1 MINFDFC
8 KKYIIKRGLVFLTFF
23 CLGQIN
29 AQDFQQISH
38 YHFAPEMYNPS
49 FSGRSNQTEIASV
62 ARVQWTGIEGA
73 PTTGW
78 LVGSMP
84 LTQYNSGVGL
94 NALYDDIGQFRTVKI
109 AGQYSYKI
117 RMGLNHISFG
127 LAPTLWSKSLN
138 SSWKSLDDA
147 SLDPSLSQNTNSGVM
162 FDVDAGLSYNA
173 PQGYVGLAMIN
184 LIGSGVDAVKFTSN
198 RTMVLNAGYNLNQNW
213 VRNITLHPALL
224 VKLDLQNASSMVVD
238 LSMFALYNEVF
249 YFGLGVRTNDALVG
263 YLGYQLYN
271 TSGVLRIGYSYDYTI
286 SPLNS
291 FNFGT
296 HEVGIKYTLVKSVY
310 QNASG
315 YKNVRFL

>member
-1 MINFDFC
+1 MNFDIY
-8 KKYIIKRGLVFLTFF
+8 KKYAIKKGLVLLAIF
-23 CLGQIN
+23 CCGYTYT
-29 AQDFQQISH
+29 QDFQQISH

-49 FSGRSNQTEIASV
+49 FSGRSNQTEFASV
-62 ARVQWTGIEGA
+62 ARVQWVGIEGA

-84 LTQYNSGVGL
+84 LTQYNSGVGI

-109 AGQYSYKI
+109 AGQYSYKL

-138 SSWKSLDDA
+138 SSWTSLDDE
-147 SLDPSLSQNTNSGVM
+147 SLDPSLSQNANSGVM

-184 LIGSGVDAVKFTSN
+184 LIGSGDDAVKFSNN
-198 RTMVLNAGYNLNQNW
+198 RTMVVNAGYNLSQNW
-213 VRNITLHPALL
+213 LRNITLHPALL
-224 VKLDLQNASSMVVD
+224 VKLDLQNTSSMVAD

-249 YFGLGVRTNDALVG
+249 YFGVGFRTNDALVG

>member
-1 MINFDFC
+1 MMNFGFC
-8 KKYIIKRGLVFLTFF
+8 KKNIIKGGVAFLATMGLLQVY
-23 CLGQIN
+23 

-38 YHFAPEMYNPS
+38 YHFAPEMFNPS
-49 FSGRSNQTEIASV
+49 FSGRSNQTEFASV
-62 ARVQWTGIEGA
+62 ARVQWVGLEGA

-94 NALYDDIGQFRTVKI
+94 KALYDDIGQFKTVKV

-117 RMGLNHISFG
+117 RTGLNHISFG
-127 LAPTLWSKSLN
+127 LAPVLWSKSLK
-138 SSWKSLDDA
+138 SSWISLEDE
-147 SLDPSLSQNTNSGVM
+147 SIDPSLIENPSSGVM
-162 FDVDAGLSYNA
+162 FDVDAGISYNA
-173 PQGYVGLAMIN
+173 QQGYLGLAIMN
-184 LIGSGVDAVKFTSN
+184 LIGAGNDNISFSNN
-198 RTMVLNAGYNLNQNW
+198 RTLVLNAGYNLQQNW
-213 VRNITLHPALL
+213 LRNITLHPTLL
-224 VKLDLQNASSMVVD
+224 VKFDLQNAGGAVAD

-249 YFGLGVRTNDALVG
+249 YFGAGYRTNDAIVG